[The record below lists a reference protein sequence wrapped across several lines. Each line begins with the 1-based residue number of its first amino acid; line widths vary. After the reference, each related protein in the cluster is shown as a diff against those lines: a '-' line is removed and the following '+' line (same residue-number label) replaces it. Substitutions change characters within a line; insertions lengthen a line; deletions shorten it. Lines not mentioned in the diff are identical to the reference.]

1 MSRIRRGR
9 EATNIDTMMERL
21 GIDVGSRAAPRFGL
35 LFSCTL
41 RNCSCC
47 TAYESCSRW
56 LATKHEP
63 LVGPPKFCP
72 NFDLLSELFFDP
84 TPAMRARV
92 PATFLVGGAGKV
104 GWSVYCTF
112 KGMLVSFDAR
122 VWLHNLAGNE
132 SFPCRMSLRRW
143 KDPRGL
149 PSDHLRFAV
158 HEGPEDIS
166 PACSRRSR

>member
-84 TPAMRARV
+84 D
-92 PATFLVGGAGKV
+92 AGH
-104 GWSVYCTF
+104 
-112 KGMLVSFDAR
+112 A
-122 VWLHNLAGNE
+122 
-132 SFPCRMSLRRW
+132 
-143 KDPRGL
+143 
-149 PSDHLRFAV
+149 
-158 HEGPEDIS
+158 
-166 PACSRRSR
+166 RSRPGDLLGGRGRKGRVVGLLHLQGHAGVVRCESLASQSGWQ